1 MNKEGKKNV
10 VDNKDNTKSP
20 SNDIIIPHS
29 LFLDK
34 HDEIALSSKCALPS
48 NTIEQSVA
56 SKIITINNDID
67 THSHSETDK
76 FKVNKEVNKTKNNTI
91 GEMEFNNNMIEDK
104 EKGSL
109 NGCIGVH
116 SDTIVCK
123 KMICLQ
129 L

>member
-1 MNKEGKKNV
+1 MNKKGKKNG

-20 SNDIIIPHS
+20 SNDIIISHS

-76 FKVNKEVNKTKNNTI
+76 FKVNKEVNKTKNNKI
-91 GEMEFNNNMIEDK
+91 SEMEFNNNMIEDK

-109 NGCIGVH
+109 NHCV
-116 SDTIVCK
+116 
-123 KMICLQ
+123 
-129 L
+129 